1 MEEQA
6 FILDGV
12 AKFARLVSSQT
23 NRLVTSA
30 NKKQEGEFPLTAEEN
45 LIYQN
50 LKNNVRGAISEIE
63 QLLKG
68 D

>member
-1 MEEQA
+1 MEEDA

-30 NKKQEGEFPLTAEEN
+30 NKKHRNFIPFIVE
-45 LIYQN
+45 
-50 LKNNVRGAISEIE
+50 
-63 QLLKG
+63 
-68 D
+68 